1 MKINIPMKKIM
12 QEEDNI
18 MKKLRILIQIIIII
32 IIVSVI
38 MRKT

>member
-18 MKKLRILIQIIIII
+18 MKKLRILIQIITII
-32 IIVSVI
+32 IIVCVI
-38 MRKT
+38 MKKT